1 MVPMEEFGNLV
12 EFIDVLCCKI
22 GNFLMAYL
30 GIPLGPSFKV
40 KMLWNPLIEKMD
52 CRLFGYNKLC
62 LSRRRGGRIMLLK
75 STLFRLLTHS
85 LSLYHPHMCGKPMER
100 LQRNFLWGG
109 SGDES
114 SNTIR

>member
-12 EFIDVLCCKI
+12 ELIDVLCCKI

-85 LSLYHPHMCGKPMER
+85 LSLFIIPTCVANQWRDYRETFCGWFR
-100 LQRNFLWGG
+100 R
-109 SGDES
+109 
-114 SNTIR
+114 